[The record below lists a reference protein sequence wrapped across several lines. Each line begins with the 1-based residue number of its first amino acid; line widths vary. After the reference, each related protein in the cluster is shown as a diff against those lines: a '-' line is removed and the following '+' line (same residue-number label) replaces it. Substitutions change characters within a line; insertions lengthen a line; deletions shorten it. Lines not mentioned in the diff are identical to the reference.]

1 MRTVE
6 LTSRGRLVRP
16 RRFQYPV
23 REGRGVFLAGV
34 PMEIIAAARARI
46 QREGYPSLR
55 WVVITLLDRFG
66 RGEVVL

>member
-1 MRTVE
+1 
-6 LTSRGRLVRP
+6 
-16 RRFQYPV
+16 
-23 REGRGVFLAGV
+23 
-34 PMEIIAAARARI
+34 MEIIAAARARI